1 MSKKILVWLIIF
13 LICLTVGYTG
23 FNFLNSG
30 LPSLSKLEDYK
41 PSLASKVF
49 SRNLELIH
57 EFYYQERRT
66 YTPIE
71 ELPPF
76 MWQAIVSIEDRRFFK
91 HWGLDPV
98 RNIKAIFVNIM
109 ALGIEE
115 GASTLTQQLA
125 RQLYMEQSL
134 EKTFS
139 RKIRE
144 QITAVEIERT
154 YTKREILDIY
164 LNYMNYGHGSYGVHA
179 AAKFYFGKDARKLN
193 IQECAML
200 AGLLQRPASLSPY
213 VNSDRAKRRRNL
225 VLAAMN
231 KMNYLTDEQYIETRD
246 SELGVLAEKPTK
258 ASGVAPYFIEHIR
271 QELGKRYG
279 MDLYKAGLKIYTTLD
294 TRAQFLAEEIS
305 KTQIEVMQVR
315 TNRRLQKD
323 LEELEKIITP
333 DIQQQLDLSLAQIAR
348 DTVLTDSLLTTLSPI
363 QMGLISIEPKTGHI
377 LAMIGGRDFE
387 MYKFNRATQAQRQP
401 GSAFKPFLYTAVI
414 DNNYSP
420 TLELLNQPVVVF
432 LENGQRWSPHNYGET
447 MGGLTTIREGL
458 KRSLNLI
465 SVRLIQEVTNPIVV
479 IDYAKKMGISTEIP
493 AVDAIALGAGSVI
506 PLEITSAYSSFAN
519 QGVRMEPIT
528 IIRVE
533 DQFGNILEENI
544 PQGKEV
550 LRKSTA
556 YIMTD
561 MLKSVLV
568 GGTGARSR
576 WLYKFYRPAGG
587 KTGTTNDYTDAWFV
601 GFTPQIATGVWFG
614 FDNPAQ
620 QLGSGQTGTVVAL
633 PVWAPYMK
641 AVHDSLGLPEEDF
654 IMPTD
659 VVREKVCK
667 ESKQLATPECPD
679 PYEEIFMTDF
689 APKKKCEVHSTIQNR
704 TPRRRRIR

>member
-1 MSKKILVWLIIF
+1 MSKKMSIWTIIILIF
-13 LICLTVGYTG
+13 LAFAFYG
-23 FNFLNSG
+23 FKLLISG

-41 PSLASKVF
+41 PSLASKVY

-57 EFYYQERRT
+57 EFYYHERRT

-71 ELPPF
+71 ELPPY
-76 MWQAIVSIEDRRFFK
+76 MWQAVVSIEDRRFFK

-98 RNIKAIFVNIM
+98 RNLKAIVVNIM
-109 ALGIEE
+109 AMGIEE

-134 EKTFS
+134 AKTFS

-154 YTKREILDIY
+154 YTKQEILDIY

-179 AAKFYFGKDARKLN
+179 AAKFYFDKDSRKLN

-213 VNSDRAKRRRNL
+213 VNRKRAKRRRNL
-225 VLAAMN
+225 VLAALH
-231 KMNYLTDEQYIETRD
+231 KMKYISDEQYATARD
-246 SELGVLAEKPTK
+246 SELGVLAEKPSKT
-258 ASGVAPYFIEHIR
+258 GGIAPYFIEHIR

-279 MDLYKAGLKIYTTLD
+279 MDLYKAGLNIYTTLD
-294 TRAQFLAEEIS
+294 TRVQYFAEKLS
-305 KTQIEVMQVR
+305 KKRIAAVQKKK
-315 TNRRLQKD
+315 NRELLKD
-323 LEELEKIITP
+323 LEELEKVITP
-333 DIQQQLDLSLAQIAR
+333 EIQAKLGMPLAIIAQ
-348 DTVLTDSLLTTLSPI
+348 DTALVDSILTERIPI
-363 QMGLISIEPKTGHI
+363 QMALISIEPKTGHI
-377 LAMIGGRDFE
+377 LAMIGGRDFKK
-387 MYKFNRATQAQRQP
+387 YKFNRATQAQRQP

-432 LENGQRWSPHNYGET
+432 LENGQRWSPHNYGES

-458 KRSLNLI
+458 MRSLNLI
-465 SVRLIQEVTNPIVV
+465 SVRLIQEITNPIVV
-479 IDYAKKMGISTEIP
+479 LDYAKKMGITTDIP

-506 PLEITSAYSSFAN
+506 PIEITSAYSAFAN
-519 QGVRMEPIT
+519 QGVRMEPIS

-533 DQFGNILEENI
+533 DQFGNILEENV
-544 PQGKEV
+544 PQGNEV
-550 LRKSTA
+550 LRKTTA
-556 YIMTD
+556 YIMAD
-561 MLKSVLV
+561 MLKSVV
-568 GGTGARSR
+568 TGGTGARSR

-614 FDNPAQ
+614 FDNPATR
-620 QLGSGQTGTVVAL
+620 LGDGQTGTAVAL
-633 PVWAPYMK
+633 PLWAPFMK
-641 AVHDSLGLPEEDF
+641 AAHDTLGLEKEDF
-654 IMPTD
+654 IMPEG
-659 VVREKVCK
+659 VVRKKICK
-667 ESKQLATPECPD
+667 ESKQLATPECPA
-679 PYEEIFMTDF
+679 PYEEIFMADF
-689 APKKKCEVHSTIQNR
+689 APEKKCEIHSTTQLR
-704 TPRRRRIR
+704 SKRRRRIR

>member
-1 MSKKILVWLIIF
+1 MFLV
-13 LICLTVGYTG
+13 
-23 FNFLNSG
+23 SG
-30 LPSLSKLEDYK
+30 LPSLSTLEDYK
-41 PSLASKVF
+41 PSLASKVY

-71 ELPPF
+71 EMPPYL
-76 MWQAIVSIEDRRFFK
+76 WQAVVSIEDRRFFE
-91 HWGLDPV
+91 HWGLDPI
-98 RNIKAIFVNIM
+98 RNIKAIVVNII

-134 EKTFS
+134 QKTFT
-139 RKIRE
+139 RKLRE

-164 LNYMNYGHGSYGVHA
+164 LNYMNFGHGSYGVHA
-179 AAKFYFGKDARKLN
+179 AAKFYFDKDARKLN
-193 IQECAML
+193 IQECALL

-213 VNSDRAKRRRNL
+213 VNPERALRRRNL
-225 VLAAMN
+225 VLAAMH
-231 KMNYLTDEQYIETRD
+231 KMEFINDEEYEAARESD
-246 SELGVLAEKPTK
+246 LGILPEKPTK
-258 ASGVAPYFIEHIR
+258 SSGIAPYFVEYIR

-294 TRAQFLAEEIS
+294 TRAQFFAEKYS
-305 KTQIEVMQVR
+305 QKQIDVMQR
-315 TNRRLQKD
+315 KSDRRLQKD
-323 LEELEKIITP
+323 LKELEKLIP
-333 DIQQQLDLSLAQIAR
+333 QSVQEELGKSLAQIAR
-348 DTVLTDSLLTTLSPI
+348 DTVLVDSLLTERLPI
-363 QMGLISIEPKTGHI
+363 QMALISIEPKTGHI

-387 MYKFNRATQAQRQP
+387 KYKFNRATQAERQP

-414 DNNYSP
+414 DNDYSP

-447 MGGLTTIREGL
+447 MGGLTSIREGL
-458 KRSLNLI
+458 MNSLNLI
-465 SVRLIQEVTNPIVV
+465 SVRLIQEITNPLVV
-479 IDYAKKMGISTEIP
+479 LDYAKKMGITTKIP

-506 PLEITSAYSSFAN
+506 PIEITSAYSAFAN
-519 QGVRMEPIT
+519 QGVRMEPIAV
-528 IIRVE
+528 IRVE

-561 MLKSVLV
+561 MLRSVV
-568 GGTGARSR
+568 TGGTGARSR
-576 WLYKFYRPAGG
+576 WLYKFYRPAAG

-620 QLGSGQTGTVVAL
+620 QLGEGQTGTNVAL
-633 PVWAPYMK
+633 PVWGPYMK
-641 AVHDSLGLPEEDF
+641 AAHDTLGLPEEDF
-654 IMPTD
+654 IMPDD
-659 VVREKVCK
+659 VVRVKICK
-667 ESKQLATPECPD
+667 ESKELASPECPD
-679 PYEEIFMTDF
+679 PVDEIFRKEF
-689 APKKKCEVHSTIQNR
+689 APQKICETHSGTQNR
-704 TPRRRRIR
+704 SNRRRRIR